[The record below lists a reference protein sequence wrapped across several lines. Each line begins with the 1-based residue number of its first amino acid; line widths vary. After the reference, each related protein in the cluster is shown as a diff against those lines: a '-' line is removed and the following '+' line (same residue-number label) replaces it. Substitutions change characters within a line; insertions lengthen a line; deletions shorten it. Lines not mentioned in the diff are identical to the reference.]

1 MVRSIRKLLLII
13 IVPLMVMPSIVAQT
27 FFVQVKTNFGNM
39 KVMLYDDTPG
49 HRDEFLRLVNEKHFD
64 GTLFYRSVKNFVIQ
78 GGSSDSRNAP
88 AGKHIGYGEE
98 AVNIDSEFSKQRF
111 HKKGAVCA
119 PRQPEKINHF
129 KSSDISQFYI
139 VKGRVYTG
147 EELDNLE
154 RIHNNPIKKEIKDTY
169 FTPFKAELD
178 KFKSENPEQYNKRV
192 LEIRENMALQYQ
204 LSDKLEFSTSQR
216 QIYTTLGG
224 TPDLDNEYT
233 VFGEVVEGMAVLDKI
248 ASIPVDAND
257 RPVNDVTMSI
267 VILQVAK

>member
-98 AVNIDSEFSKQRF
+98 AVNIDSEFSKQLF
-111 HKKGAVCA
+111 HKKSH
-119 PRQPEKINHF
+119 PIKY
-129 KSSDISQFYI
+129 FYI
-139 VKGRVYTG
+139 LILTFKCVK
-147 EELDNLE
+147 D
-154 RIHNNPIKKEIKDTY
+154 
-169 FTPFKAELD
+169 
-178 KFKSENPEQYNKRV
+178 
-192 LEIRENMALQYQ
+192 
-204 LSDKLEFSTSQR
+204 
-216 QIYTTLGG
+216 
-224 TPDLDNEYT
+224 
-233 VFGEVVEGMAVLDKI
+233 
-248 ASIPVDAND
+248 
-257 RPVNDVTMSI
+257 MSI
-267 VILQVAK
+267 FFLYDKNKIVIFNNYFRI

>member
-1 MVRSIRKLLLII
+1 MRNLLL
-13 IVPLMVMPSIVAQT
+13 SILFLSLVLPCFAQT
-27 FFVQVKTNFGNM
+27 FHVLVKTNFGNM
-39 KVMLYDDTPG
+39 KVVLYDDTPG
-49 HRDEFLRLVNEKHFD
+49 HRDEFLRLVGEKHFD

-98 AVNIDSEFSKQRF
+98 AVNIDSEFSKERF

-139 VKGRVYTG
+139 VKGRVYTDA
-147 EELDNLE
+147 ELDNME

-169 FTPFKAELD
+169 LTPYKAELE
-178 KFKSENPEQYNKRV
+178 KLKVENPQLYNQRAK
-192 LEIRENMALQYQ
+192 EIKENMDMQYR
-204 LSDKLEFSTSQR
+204 LSDKLEFTPEQR
-216 QIYTTLGG
+216 KQYTTRGG

-248 ASIPVDAND
+248 AAVPVDAND
-257 RPVNDVTMSI
+257 RPVSDVIMTITVLPVS
-267 VILQVAK
+267 K